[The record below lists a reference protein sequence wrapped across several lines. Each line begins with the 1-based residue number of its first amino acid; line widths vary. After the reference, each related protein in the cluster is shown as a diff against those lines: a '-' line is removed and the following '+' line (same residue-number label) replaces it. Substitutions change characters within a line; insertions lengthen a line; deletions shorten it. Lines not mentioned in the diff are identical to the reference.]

1 MNMEIP
7 TNWTFKNQSVAQN
20 FDAHVREQQP
30 WYELATGI
38 MAHCV
43 RHYLPQNGIMYDLG
57 CSTGNVEIALD
68 ETLTKRN
75 IEYIPIDNSEEMLD
89 QYKGCRDV
97 KIADIES
104 YAYKNHD
111 VCVSFLVLMFL
122 SLDERE
128 ALLETLLSKLNE
140 GGCLIVFDKT
150 EIASGY
156 LSTVLHRA
164 TLAGKVASGVSAEEI
179 IAKELSLAGVQR
191 PFAQNYFTKRF
202 PNCVEIFRFG
212 EFAGWLI
219 EK

>member
-7 TNWTFKNQSVAQN
+7 RNWTFKNQSVAQN
-20 FDAHVREQQP
+20 FDVHVREQLP

-43 RHYLPQNGIMYDLG
+43 RHYLPQNGVMYDLG

-75 IEYIPIDNSEEMLD
+75 NEYIPIDNSKEMLD
-89 QYKGCRDV
+89 QYKGSRDV
-97 KIADIES
+97 KIANIES
-104 YAYKNHD
+104 YAYKNYD

-128 ALLETLLSKLNE
+128 TLLETLLSKLNE

-150 EIASGY
+150 EIASG
-156 LSTVLHRA
+156 
-164 TLAGKVASGVSAEEI
+164 
-179 IAKELSLAGVQR
+179 
-191 PFAQNYFTKRF
+191 
-202 PNCVEIFRFG
+202 
-212 EFAGWLI
+212 
-219 EK
+219 